1 MVIKQAAYLI
11 SSPSVEQCP
20 KPNKPEYAFIGRSNV
35 GKSSLIN
42 MLCNRDLAKTSA
54 SPGKTK
60 LINHFIINNEW
71 YMADLPGY
79 GYAKTAQSQRRQW
92 EKMIENYLRKRENLI
107 NVFVL
112 IDGRHKPQNK
122 DIEFINKL
130 GAWQVPFSLVFTKA
144 DKEKQK
150 VVERNVNAFLDA
162 MRQIWEFLPAYF
174 ITSAAKK
181 QGKDELLKFIEQCNT
196 RVLQGIK
203 RDH

>member
-1 MVIKQAAYLI
+1 MIIKQTAYLI

-20 KPNKPEYAFIGRSNV
+20 KPDKPEYAFIGRSNV

-42 MLCNRDLAKTSA
+42 MLCNTDLAKTSA

-71 YMADLPGY
+71 YMVDLPGY
-79 GYAKTAQSQRRQW
+79 GYAKIAQSQRRRW
-92 EKMIENYLRKRENLI
+92 EKMIENYLRKRENLVS
-107 NVFVL
+107 VFVV
-112 IDGRHKPQNK
+112 IDSRRKPQTI
-122 DIEFINKL
+122 DLEFVNNL

-150 VVERNVNAFLDA
+150 VVERNINAFLDA
-162 MRQIWEFLPAYF
+162 MKQNWEFLPAHF
-174 ITSAAKK
+174 ITSSAKK
-181 QGKDELLKFIEQCNT
+181 YGKEELLHFIEQCNAQT
-196 RVLQGIK
+196 LRRIK